1 MERLERFIKAI
12 EYLKTKAKEPTNEG
26 VAKLLRY
33 KATNYISDVI
43 GESKEINDLLLER
56 MVEFSINADWIKTG
70 KGKML
75 LEMHSSTSQV
85 NEDPADYST
94 SLPLGDLKVTL
105 KDYIDLWKSMVGKEE
120 ERNKE
125 LLAIIKEL
133 AAGQKAIAEVLGPIK
148 EKTEE
153 ILANSSTTLERIS
166 LVETIVR
173 SDDEIIMNN
182 QDRQS
187 GNEIGTSAIEA
198 GNRQLAADKRRK
210 SKGSQSGVRKER
222 M

>member
-1 MERLERFIKAI
+1 MERIERFIKAI

-33 KATNYISDVI
+33 KAANYISDVI
-43 GESKEINDLLLER
+43 GGSKELNDLLLER

-70 KGKML
+70 KGSMLL
-75 LEMHSSTSQV
+75 LEMQSSTSQV
-85 NEDPADYST
+85 NEDPADYNK

-120 ERNKE
+120 DRNKE

-133 AAGQKAIAEVLGPIK
+133 AAGQKAIAEALRPIK

-153 ILANSSTTLERIS
+153 ILANSSTTLERLS

-187 GNEIGTSAIEA
+187 GNEVGTSATEA

-210 SKGSQSGVRKER
+210 GKGNQVDVRK
-222 M
+222 